1 MSATTSHVC
10 QSRRPALIE
19 RHPNGVHGT
28 ATKTNGQ
35 GHLIGWPA
43 LYLSGFARGPAL
55 LRDMAYQAKPTA
67 VVSRSALRSNGA
79 FGAHVATVLAAIAGC
94 TGQLQTATATAMAA
108 ALLSAG
114 KVAGSF
120 FLGRTSCFK
129 RAGCSGSCFKRSG
142 CSVDCGAE
150 SVSTGDATRPRRWQ
164 CESWQTQGRCTTEQS
179 TVAMRTALVRS
190 VEREIILPTPT
201 RRVNSLGLHCYNYV

>member
-1 MSATTSHVC
+1 M
-10 QSRRPALIE
+10 IE

-79 FGAHVATVLAAIAGC
+79 FGAHVAMVLAAIAGC
-94 TGQLQTATATAMAA
+94 TGQLQTVTAAAMAA

-120 FLGRTSCFK
+120 SLGRT
-129 RAGCSGSCFKRSG
+129 SCFKRSG
-142 CSVDCGAE
+142 CSVDCGTE

-190 VEREIILPTPT
+190 VEREIITCRNLPTPT
-201 RRVNSLGLHCYNYV
+201 RRVRVRCVRLREFISV

>member
-1 MSATTSHVC
+1 M
-10 QSRRPALIE
+10 IE
-19 RHPNGVHGT
+19 RHPNGVHGM
-28 ATKTNGQ
+28 ATKTKGQ

-67 VVSRSALRSNGA
+67 AASLSALRSIGA
-79 FGAHVATVLAAIAGC
+79 FGAHVAMVLAASAGC

-108 ALLSAG
+108 ALLSPG

-120 FLGRTSCFK
+120 SLGRTSCFK
-129 RAGCSGSCFKRSG
+129 RSGCSFSCFKRS
-142 CSVDCGAE
+142 VDCGAK

-164 CESWQTQGRCTTEQS
+164 CESWQNQGRWTTEQS
-179 TVAMRTALVRS
+179 TVAMRTALVMS
-190 VEREIILPTPT
+190 VQSEIMLRKLTPT
-201 RRVNSLGLHCYNYV
+201 RRATVAH

>member
-1 MSATTSHVC
+1 MTSGACTFEWQIDLQSA
-10 QSRRPALIE
+10 RLGFE
-19 RHPNGVHGT
+19 RC
-28 ATKTNGQ
+28 AAY

-43 LYLSGFARGPAL
+43 LYLSGFARGPDL

-79 FGAHVATVLAAIAGC
+79 FGAHVATVLAASAGC
-94 TGQLQTATATAMAA
+94 TGQLQTVTAAAMAA

-120 FLGRTSCFK
+120 SLGRT
-129 RAGCSGSCFKRSG
+129 SCFKRSG
-142 CSVDCGAE
+142 CSVDCGGE

-179 TVAMRTALVRS
+179 TVAMRTALVTS
-190 VEREIILPTPT
+190 VEREIIITCATSGQHGAINFVKTSTAKRATSFL
-201 RRVNSLGLHCYNYV
+201 V